1 MTKRAYLLLLAPALT
16 YACVVYAQGAIMD
29 MLANKVIQKYQ
40 SSSCEQLWQNRGKQ
54 PSEEEQR
61 VIGFLKNDP
70 QMRLQFFNQIAGP
83 VMNKMFECGM
93 IP

>member
-1 MTKRAYLLLLAPALT
+1 MSRRFWFSI
-16 YACVVYAQGAIMD
+16 VVAASVAAGIAYAQFPIMD

-70 QMRLQFFNQIAGP
+70 QMRQQFFNQIAGP